1 MRRSPKVVF
10 AALSGNVQGALWLI
24 LGALFFSAMGLCVK
38 LLGERLPSIE
48 IAFFRALCGLAVV
61 LPLMI
66 QEGMGLWR
74 TQRLGAHF
82 GRALL
87 GTGGMICGFYAF
99 THLPLAEATA
109 ISFTKPLFMVVLAA
123 LVLHETVRARRWT
136 ATVVGFVGVLLM
148 MRPGSETMEAAALV
162 ALLGAAFGA
171 LVTIFIKQLVATER
185 KATIMAYLGLTG
197 MTLTGLPMLFVW
209 VTPGLYEI
217 LLIVLMGLVGSI
229 AQLCLMQAFKLGEAS
244 ALAPFDYARLPF
256 AAAFGWLFFGELLDG
271 WAVAGVLVIILSSA
285 YIAWREAHL
294 ARLGRR

>member
-1 MRRSPKVVF
+1 MSRRPGVAF
-10 AALSGNVQGALWLI
+10 AALGGNVQGALWLI
-24 LGALFFSAMGLCVK
+24 FGAFFFSAMGLLVK

-48 IAFFRALCGLAVV
+48 IAFFRAMAGLVMV
-61 LPLMI
+61 LPLMA
-66 QEGMGLWR
+66 QEGVGLWR

-87 GTGGMICGFYAF
+87 GTGGMVCGFYAF

-136 ATVVGFVGVLLM
+136 ATAVGFLGVLLM
-148 MRPGSETMEAAALV
+148 LRPGSGAIELAVLV

-171 LVTIFIKQLVATER
+171 LTTIFIKRLVATER
-185 KATIMAYLGLTG
+185 KSTILAYLSVVG
-197 MTLTGLPMLFVW
+197 MTLTGLPMLLVW
-209 VTPGLYEI
+209 VTPRGFDLV
-217 LLIVLMGLVGSI
+217 LIVLMGVVGSI

-256 AAAFGWLFFGELLDG
+256 AAAFGWLIFGETLD
-271 WAVAGVLVIILSSA
+271 WLALAGVLVIILSSA
-285 YIAWREAHL
+285 YIAWREAYL
-294 ARLGRR
+294 TRLGRR

>member
-1 MRRSPKVVF
+1 MRRSPRVVF
-10 AALSGNVQGALWLI
+10 AGLSGNVQGALWLI

-48 IAFFRALCGLAVV
+48 IAFFRVLTGLAVV
-61 LPLMI
+61 LPLMA
-66 QEGMGLWR
+66 QEGIGLWR

-87 GTGGMICGFYAF
+87 GTGGMVCGFYAF
-99 THLPLAEATA
+99 TNLPLAEATA

-136 ATVVGFVGVLLM
+136 ATAVGFLGVLLM
-148 MRPGSETMEAAALV
+148 MRPGSEAMEAAALV

-185 KATIMAYLGLTG
+185 KSTIMAYLGLTG
-197 MTLTGLPMLFVW
+197 MTLTGLPMLLVW
-209 VTPGLYEI
+209 VTPNLYEVA
-217 LLIVLMGLVGSI
+217 LIVLMGLVGSV

-256 AAAFGWLFFGELLDG
+256 AAAFGWFFFGELLDG
-271 WAVAGVLVIILSSA
+271 WAIAGVLVIILSSA
-285 YIAWREAHL
+285 YIAWREAQL
-294 ARLGRR
+294 TRLGQR

>member
-24 LGALFFSAMGLCVK
+24 FGALFFSGMGLCVK

-48 IAFFRALCGLAVV
+48 IAFFRAMTGLAVV
-61 LPLMI
+61 LPLMA
-66 QEGMGLWR
+66 QEGIGLWR

-87 GTGGMICGFYAF
+87 GTGGMVCGFYAF
-99 THLPLAEATA
+99 TNLPLAEATA

-136 ATVVGFVGVLLM
+136 ATAVGFLGVLLM
-148 MRPGSETMEAAALV
+148 MRPGSEAMEAAALV

-185 KATIMAYLGLTG
+185 KSTIMAYLGLTG
-197 MTLTGLPMLFVW
+197 MILTGLPMLFVW
-209 VTPGLYEI
+209 VTPNLYEVS
-217 LLIVLMGLVGSI
+217 LIVLMGLVGSI

-256 AAAFGWLFFGELLDG
+256 AAAFGWFFFGELLDG
-271 WAVAGVLVIILSSA
+271 WAIAGVLVIILSST
-285 YIAWREAHL
+285 YIAWREAQL

>member
-1 MRRSPKVVF
+1 MRRSPRVVF
-10 AALSGNVQGALWLI
+10 AGLSGNVQGALWLI

-48 IAFFRALCGLAVV
+48 IAFFRALTGLAVV
-61 LPLMI
+61 LPLMA
-66 QEGMGLWR
+66 QEGIGLWR

-87 GTGGMICGFYAF
+87 GTGGMVCGFYAF
-99 THLPLAEATA
+99 TNLPLAEATA

-136 ATVVGFVGVLLM
+136 ATAVGFLGVLLM
-148 MRPGSETMEAAALV
+148 MRPGSEAMEAAALV

-185 KATIMAYLGLTG
+185 KSTIMAYLGLTG
-197 MTLTGLPMLFVW
+197 MTLTGLPMLLVW
-209 VTPGLYEI
+209 VTPNLYEVA
-217 LLIVLMGLVGSI
+217 LIVLMGLVGSV

-256 AAAFGWLFFGELLDG
+256 AAAFGWFFFGELLDG
-271 WAVAGVLVIILSSA
+271 WAIAGVLVIILSSA
-285 YIAWREAHL
+285 YIAWREAQL
-294 ARLGRR
+294 TRLGQR

>member
-1 MRRSPKVVF
+1 VSRRPGVAF
-10 AALSGNVQGALWLI
+10 AALGGNVQGALWLI
-24 LGALFFSAMGLCVK
+24 FGAFFFSAMGLLVK

-48 IAFFRALCGLAVV
+48 IAFFRAMAGLVMV
-61 LPLMI
+61 LPLMA
-66 QEGMGLWR
+66 QEGVGLWR

-87 GTGGMICGFYAF
+87 GTGGMVCGFYAF

-136 ATVVGFVGVLLM
+136 ATAVGFLGVLLM
-148 MRPGSETMEAAALV
+148 LRPGSGAIELAVLV

-171 LVTIFIKQLVATER
+171 LTTIFIKRLVATER
-185 KATIMAYLGLTG
+185 KSTILAYLSVVG
-197 MTLTGLPMLFVW
+197 MTLTGLPMLLVW
-209 VTPGLYEI
+209 VTPRGFDLV
-217 LLIVLMGLVGSI
+217 LIVLMGVVGSI

-256 AAAFGWLFFGELLDG
+256 AAAFGWLIFGETLD
-271 WAVAGVLVIILSSA
+271 WLALAGVLVIILSSA
-285 YIAWREAHL
+285 YIAWREAYL
-294 ARLGRR
+294 TRLGRR

>member
-10 AALSGNVQGALWLI
+10 AGLSGNVQGALWLI
-24 LGALFFSAMGLCVK
+24 FGALFFSGMGLCVK

-48 IAFFRALCGLAVV
+48 IAFFRAMTGLAVV
-61 LPLMI
+61 LPLMA
-66 QEGMGLWR
+66 QEGIGLWR

-87 GTGGMICGFYAF
+87 GTGGMVCGFYAF
-99 THLPLAEATA
+99 TNLPLAEATA

-136 ATVVGFVGVLLM
+136 ATAVGFLGVLLM
-148 MRPGSETMEAAALV
+148 MRPGSEAMEAAALV

-185 KATIMAYLGLTG
+185 KSTIMAYLGLTG
-197 MTLTGLPMLFVW
+197 MILTGLPMLFVW
-209 VTPGLYEI
+209 VTPNLYEVS
-217 LLIVLMGLVGSI
+217 LIVLMGLVGSI

-256 AAAFGWLFFGELLDG
+256 AAAFGWFFFGELLDG
-271 WAVAGVLVIILSSA
+271 WAIAGVLVIILSST
-285 YIAWREAHL
+285 YIAWREAQL